1 MGYQKGVGEC
11 NVQVGSVGKN
21 WLYKESSSQW
31 SGIICMYGVMYI
43 NDCRNLLTGER
54 RRLGVRRPGFFTAQ
68 VFMSHKFN

>member
-1 MGYQKGVGEC
+1 MWDTEQAWVSVMYKWEV
-11 NVQVGSVGKN
+11 VGKIGYTRKVLVN
-21 WLYKESSSQW
+21 
-31 SGIICMYGVMYI
+31 GVVSYVYVRRYI